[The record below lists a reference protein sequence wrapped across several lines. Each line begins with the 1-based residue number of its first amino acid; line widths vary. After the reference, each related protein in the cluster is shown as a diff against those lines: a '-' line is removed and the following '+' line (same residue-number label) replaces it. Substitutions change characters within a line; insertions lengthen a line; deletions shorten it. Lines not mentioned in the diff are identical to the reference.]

1 MNTSNNQ
8 NNKSG
13 GWKIVIASLS
23 VTSLIGLINV
33 FSNRD
38 AAKTGSNSNVDALLN
53 LPIPTLVPVEPVDQI
68 VPTTTT
74 LREVAQPEV
83 TATPAKQSPVIESV
97 IVGGGSS
104 GGSSSS
110 STSTSSS

>member
-8 NNKSG
+8 NGRSS
-13 GWKIVIASLS
+13 GWKIIIASLS
-23 VTSLIGLINV
+23 VTSLIGLINI

-38 AAKTGSNSNVDALLN
+38 AAKTGSDSNVDALLN
-53 LPIPTLVPVEPVDQI
+53 LPIPTLVPAAAVDQQA
-68 VPTTTT
+68 VPTTT
-74 LREVAQPEV
+74 LREVDQPAA
-83 TATPAKQSPVIESV
+83 TAAPAKQSPVIESV

-104 GGSSSS
+104 GGSSGP